1 MSIFTKNTDTQN
13 NDLSTVL
20 SLCDYYLLT
29 DSMRR
34 HVHMRLFLL
43 YVLYLCICLIYWL
56 LLSVYTI
63 TLIENEME
71 NGSKKNNPSKGHK
84 KQPKTTNGSITQRK
98 NPETGGGPLLAPF
111 THKCTSAMEIDV
123 TLNQIIQHKRGYCLW
138 TCAKMR
144 RI

>member
-56 LLSVYTI
+56 LHSVYTI

-71 NGSKKNNPSKGHK
+71 NGSKKNNPK
-84 KQPKTTNGSITQRK
+84 TQRK

-111 THKCTSAMEIDV
+111 THKCTSTMEIDV

-138 TCAKMR
+138 TSAKMR
-144 RI
+144 RG